1 MHTRR
6 LTGSTKTPDQ
16 RAVNNQCPH
25 RNSTPRRLIHLHVLV
40 PLYLLVR
47 LSEILA
53 AAAAAAAAIII
64 VQTKRNKERFLFLFL
79 QKLDSNSIGEISYST
94 AAEDHDLPNKN
105 KTKQMKKQQ
114 GTYYSRRRAEEEQ
127 LPRVCKMRGSSLSL
141 SLSLCIARREVA
153 QLRTVVSQC
162 LVVTYY
168 FLSPCGTPTPIAWKP
183 HPLPFLFSAH
193 Y

>member
-16 RAVNNQCPH
+16 RAVNNQYPH

-53 AAAAAAAAIII
+53 AAAAIII
-64 VQTKRNKERFLFLFL
+64 VQTKWNKERFLFLFL
-79 QKLDSNSIGEISYST
+79 QKLDSNSIEEISYST

-105 KTKQMKKQQ
+105 KTKKMKKQQ

-127 LPRVCKMRGSSLSL
+127 LPWVCKMRGSSLSL
-141 SLSLCIARREVA
+141 SLSLCIARREAASCA
-153 QLRTVVSQC
+153 Q
-162 LVVTYY
+162 
-168 FLSPCGTPTPIAWKP
+168 
-183 HPLPFLFSAH
+183 
-193 Y
+193 

>member
-1 MHTRR
+1 MDKKMHTRR

-40 PLYLLVR
+40 TLYLLVKR
-47 LSEILA
+47 SEIL
-53 AAAAAAAAIII
+53 AAAAAAIII

-105 KTKQMKKQQ
+105 KTKKLKKQQ
-114 GTYYSRRRAEEEQ
+114 GTYYSTRRAEEDRIRMVQ
-127 LPRVCKMRGSSLSL
+127 R
-141 SLSLCIARREVA
+141 
-153 QLRTVVSQC
+153 
-162 LVVTYY
+162 
-168 FLSPCGTPTPIAWKP
+168 
-183 HPLPFLFSAH
+183 
-193 Y
+193 

>member
-1 MHTRR
+1 MDKKMHTRR

-25 RNSTPRRLIHLHVLV
+25 RNSIPRRLIHLHVLV

-47 LSEILA
+47 LAEIF
-53 AAAAAAAAIII
+53 AAAAAAIIT

-141 SLSLCIARREVA
+141 SPSLF
-153 QLRTVVSQC
+153 VSRD
-162 LVVTYY
+162 
-168 FLSPCGTPTPIAWKP
+168 GK
-183 HPLPFLFSAH
+183 
-193 Y
+193 

>member
-16 RAVNNQCPH
+16 RAVNNQYPH

-47 LSEILA
+47 FSEILA
-53 AAAAAAAAIII
+53 AAAAIII
-64 VQTKRNKERFLFLFL
+64 IQTKWNKERFLFLFL

-105 KTKQMKKQQ
+105 KTKKMKKQQ
-114 GTYYSRRRAEEEQ
+114 GTYYSRRRAAAVSVQ
-127 LPRVCKMRGSSLSL
+127 NARLLSL
-141 SLSLCIARREVA
+141 SLPLSLYRATGSSPA
-153 QLRTVVSQC
+153 AHSSTSVSC
-162 LVVTYY
+162 SNL
-168 FLSPCGTPTPIAWKP
+168 
-183 HPLPFLFSAH
+183 LFSFSVWDPDPPCLATPPLSLFVFSSLLTT
-193 Y
+193 

>member
-25 RNSTPRRLIHLHVLV
+25 RNSIPRRLIHLHVLV

-47 LSEILA
+47 LAEIL
-53 AAAAAAAAIII
+53 AAAAAAAIII

-141 SLSLCIARREVA
+141 SPSLF
-153 QLRTVVSQC
+153 VSRD
-162 LVVTYY
+162 
-168 FLSPCGTPTPIAWKP
+168 GK
-183 HPLPFLFSAH
+183 
-193 Y
+193 